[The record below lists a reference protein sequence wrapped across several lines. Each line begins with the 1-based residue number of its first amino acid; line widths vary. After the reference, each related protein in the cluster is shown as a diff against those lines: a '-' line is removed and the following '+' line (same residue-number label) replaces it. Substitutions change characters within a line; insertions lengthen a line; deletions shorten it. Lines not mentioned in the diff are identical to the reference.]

1 MIQRIIPS
9 SGEKLPVIGLGTWQT
24 FDVKDKKEYKPLVDV
39 LKNMYEG
46 GGRLIDTSPMYG
58 QSETVIGEITN
69 EMMEKDAFFY
79 ATKVWTQGKEE
90 GIRQMNDS
98 FEKMKRTTMELIQ
111 IHNLVDWKTHLNTLR
126 KWKEEGKIKYIG
138 ITHYMDNMHE
148 ELADVLSKEK
158 IDFVQFNYSIFSRNA
173 EKKLLPLCIDKGVAT
188 LINRPF
194 GEGKIFARVKNKKV
208 PAWTKEYRIDNWSQ
222 YFLKYIV
229 SHPAVSCVIPA
240 TKNPD
245 HMLDNIR
252 SGENPELDETTRQR
266 MIREIENIS

>member
-24 FDVKDKKEYKPLVDV
+24 FDVKEKKEYKPLLDV
-39 LKNMYEG
+39 LKNMFDG

-58 QSETVIGEITN
+58 RSESVIGDITN
-69 EMMEKDAFFY
+69 EMPECDAFFY
-79 ATKVWTQGKEE
+79 ATKVWTQGKDE
-90 GIRQMNDS
+90 GIQQMNDS
-98 FEKMKRTTMELIQ
+98 FKKMKRNKMELIQ
-111 IHNLVDWKTHLNTLR
+111 IHNLVDWKTHLVTLR

-148 ELADVLSKEK
+148 ELADVLLKEQ
-158 IDFVQFNYSIFSRNA
+158 IDFVQFNYSVFSRNA
-173 EKKLLPLCIDKGVAT
+173 EKKLLPLCMDRGVAT

-208 PAWTKEYRIDNWSQ
+208 PAWTKEFRIDNWSQ
-222 YFLKYIV
+222 FFLKYIV
-229 SHPAVSCVIPA
+229 SHPGVTCVIPA
-240 TKNPD
+240 TRNPD

-252 SGENPELDETTRQR
+252 SGEEPVLDEKTRQR
-266 MIREIENIS
+266 MIVEIDSIS

>member
-24 FDVKDKKEYKPLVDV
+24 FDVKDKKEYKPLIDV
-39 LKNMYEG
+39 LKNMYDG

-58 QSETVIGEITN
+58 RSESVIGDITN
-69 EMMEKDAFFY
+69 EMPERDAFFY

-98 FEKMKRTTMELIQ
+98 FTKMKRNKMELIQ
-111 IHNLVDWKTHLNTLR
+111 IHNLVDWKTHLVTLR

-148 ELADVLSKEK
+148 ELADVLSKEN

-173 EKKLLPLCIDKGVAT
+173 EKKLLPLCMDKGVAT

-194 GEGKIFARVKNKKV
+194 GEGKIFSRVKNKKIPV
-208 PAWTKEYRIDNWSQ
+208 WTKEYRIENWSQ
-222 YFLKYIV
+222 VFLKYIV
-229 SHPAVSCVIPA
+229 SHPGVTCAIPA
-240 TKNPD
+240 TKSPD

-252 SGENPELDETTRQR
+252 AGEDPILDDKARQKL
-266 MIREIENIS
+266 IQEIESNS

>member
-1 MIQRIIPS
+1 MIERIIPS

-24 FDVKDKKEYKPLVDV
+24 FDVKDNKAFEPLINV
-39 LKNMYEG
+39 LKNMNDG

-58 QSETVIGEITN
+58 QSETVIGDITDDMP
-69 EMMEKDAFFY
+69 ERDAFFY

-90 GIRQMNDS
+90 GLRQMNES
-98 FEKMKRTTMELIQ
+98 FKKMKRTTMELIQ
-111 IHNLVDWKTHLNTLR
+111 IHNLVDWKTHLVTLK

-158 IDFVQFNYSIFSRNA
+158 IDFVQFNYSIFSRNG
-173 EKKLLPLCIDKGVAT
+173 EKKLLPLCQDKGVAT

-194 GEGKIFARVKNKKV
+194 GEGKLFARVKDKKV
-208 PAWTKEYRIDNWSQ
+208 PAWTKEFGIDNWSQ
-222 YFLKYIV
+222 FFLKYIV
-229 SHPAVSCVIPA
+229 AHAAVTCVIPA

-252 SGENPELDETTRQR
+252 SGDSPELDETTRQR